1 MNNSHQVKQSLKKKI
16 EMAPIDSL
24 KPYKKN
30 SRSHSEAQIDKIVAS
45 ITEFGFTNPI
55 LIDGNKQIIA
65 GHGRV
70 MAGKKMG
77 LTEVPVISLD
87 YLSEAQKRAYVIADN
102 KIALDSD
109 WDLGLLASELKAI
122 TDDGFDIELTG
133 FSSDE
138 LSAML
143 NGPGF
148 EPGSEDDQG
157 QLDEKQF
164 VFMLCPHCGEKFE
177 KGQASVLKD

>member
-1 MNNSHQVKQSLKKKI
+1 MNDTHQVKQSLKKKI

-30 SRSHSEAQIDKIVAS
+30 SRSHSESQIDKIVAS

-70 MAGKKMG
+70 LAGKKMG

-109 WDLGLLASELKAI
+109 WDFGLLASELQAI

-133 FSSDE
+133 FSTDE
-138 LSAML
+138 LDSLMKSLEPKETKDTASEL
-143 NGPGF
+143 DLDSFDDFQHECPKCGF
-148 EPGSEDDQG
+148 EWNDNGTT
-157 QLDEKQF
+157 
-164 VFMLCPHCGEKFE
+164 
-177 KGQASVLKD
+177 

>member
-1 MNNSHQVKQSLKKKI
+1 
-16 EMAPIDSL
+16 MAPIDSL

-30 SRSHSEAQIDKIVAS
+30 SRSHSESQIDKIVAS

-55 LIDGNKQIIA
+55 LIDGNNQIIA

-70 MAGKKMG
+70 MAAKKMG
-77 LTEVPVISLD
+77 LVEVPVIALD

-102 KIALDSD
+102 KLALDSE
-109 WDLGLLASELKAI
+109 WDMGLLSSELQAI
-122 TDDGFDIELTG
+122 TGGGFDLELTG

-138 LSAML
+138 LAVML
-143 NGPGF
+143 HTAEF
-148 EPGSEDDQG
+148 DPGSEDDQG